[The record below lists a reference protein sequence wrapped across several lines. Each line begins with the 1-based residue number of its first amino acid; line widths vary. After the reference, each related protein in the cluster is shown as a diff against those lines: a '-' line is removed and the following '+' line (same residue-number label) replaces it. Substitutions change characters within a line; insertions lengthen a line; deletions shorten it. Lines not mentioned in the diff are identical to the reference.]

1 MNTIESLRS
10 LRRAA
15 RESKPEALLAF
26 QLKARNLLHEREAQ
40 VIPGRRYRFDFRIG
54 GWLLVEVNGG
64 VWAKGNSGHSSG
76 TGITRDCAKAAEA
89 ISLGFTVMAVTPAQ
103 VKSGQALQWIER
115 ALSQRLPSHNHAVRQ
130 EEANHDRLSTEIA

>member
-1 MNTIESLRS
+1 MIKIGAIRS

-15 RESKPEALLAF
+15 KESKPEALLAF
-26 QLKARNLLHEREAQ
+26 QLKAAHIDHEREAK
-40 VIPGRRYRFDFRIG
+40 VIPGRRYRFDFRI

-89 ISLGFTVMAVTPAQ
+89 VAIGFTVMSVTPDQ
-103 VKSGQALQWIER
+103 VKKGQALDWIER
-115 ALSQRLPSHNHAVRQ
+115 ALTTRMP
-130 EEANHDRLSTEIA
+130 